1 MNARRSKINIL
12 VDILRLVQRKD
23 GRAKPT
29 HILYGANLSHARLKK
44 YLDLLLMNE
53 FIEKMDRGN
62 HVFYRITLK
71 GQKFISEFKK
81 VEELSKAFGV
91 PI

>member
-1 MNARRSKINIL
+1 MHIF
-12 VDILRLVQRKD
+12 VDILKLVQRK
-23 GRAKPT
+23 GGMAKPT

-44 YLDLLLMNE
+44 YLDVLLMND
-53 FIEKMDRGN
+53 FVEKSNKGK
-62 HVFYRITLK
+62 HIYYRITLK

-81 VEELSKAFGV
+81 VEELSEAFGV